1 MQSLIKIKK
10 ECVNMKVKFCPNCGS
25 QLEENTKF
33 CGKCGMKIN
42 NLEKVPDKIKTIDS
56 KLVKSD
62 LEKVLPDNI
71 EEKRN

>member
-1 MQSLIKIKK
+1 
-10 ECVNMKVKFCPNCGS
+10 MKVKFCPNCGS

-42 NLEKVPDKIKTIDS
+42 NLEIVPDKIKTIDS

>member
-1 MQSLIKIKK
+1 
-10 ECVNMKVKFCPNCGS
+10 MKVKFCPNCGS